1 MTEVEKIAYAKSFI
15 DKLAKGINP
24 LDNTPIPDGD
34 VAKNERLSKCFSYVS
49 DILRQVCENGGVT
62 NSKRTPKI
70 PFAVSVDQLER
81 FEYAAEPI
89 DVGEI
94 AKRIYATAGDMRMKP
109 ISRRQILQWLLNIG
123 LLYLHDFGGKN
134 PVKRPTQMGLQMGI
148 VVEKRRGRFGEYS
161 VMLYNQDMQ
170 RFILDN
176 LDAVMATEVKKNAS
190 GSSAADN
197 SEED

>member
-62 NSKRTPKI
+62 PPRRMPKI

-81 FEYAAEPI
+81 FEYSAEPI

-94 AKRIYATAGDMRMKP
+94 AKRIYATAGNTCMKP
-109 ISRRQILQWLLNIG
+109 ISRRQILQWLLN
-123 LLYLHDFGGKN
+123 
-134 PVKRPTQMGLQMGI
+134 
-148 VVEKRRGRFGEYS
+148 
-161 VMLYNQDMQ
+161 ML
-170 RFILDN
+170 
-176 LDAVMATEVKKNAS
+176 
-190 GSSAADN
+190 
-197 SEED
+197 